1 MKSLANDTN
10 IFVKFPTENYQRP
23 PREIWRCDCC
33 SNCSLMWPTFR
44 SSSLWFCGSLP
55 PKWSPG
61 FNSLPVISRG
71 LKSNSCKHETRLGS
85 RKLSLSLSCMLARK
99 KIQRKE
105 NKVLRH
111 KRICGYKISTYFNFG
126 IERFCWLQEVTT
138 SNHVIQFAETHFS
151 HVLTNLTIVKQ
162 YFLQPPQV
170 RSNLII
176 GIFD

>member
-99 KIQRKE
+99 KSREKKIKCYGTRGFVDIKFQLTLTLALRGSAGSRRSQRPIMSFS
-105 NKVLRH
+105 LR
-111 KRICGYKISTYFNFG
+111 KPILAMYSRT
-126 IERFCWLQEVTT
+126 
-138 SNHVIQFAETHFS
+138 
-151 HVLTNLTIVKQ
+151 
-162 YFLQPPQV
+162 
-170 RSNLII
+170 
-176 GIFD
+176 